1 MRLAARLLFIATLA
15 GCGSADDR
23 AASVEVISLEILLPS
38 CGAVQC
44 HSTTTRTAGYAF
56 DTLEE
61 AKASLR
67 DMGVSAGNGGE
78 LLEVIDDKEMP
89 PDSPMFEADVALIEQ
104 WIADGA
110 QGL

>member
-1 MRLAARLLFIATLA
+1 MRCALLFAVLLV
-15 GCGSADDR
+15 GCGTADDR
-23 AASVEVISLEILLPS
+23 PATVEVISLEILLPS

-44 HSTTTRTAGYAF
+44 HSTTTRTQGLAF
-56 DTLEE
+56 DTVEE

-67 DMGVSAGNGGE
+67 DLGVSAGNGGE
-78 LLEVIDDKEMP
+78 LLEVIRDNSMP
-89 PDSPMFEADVALIEQ
+89 PDSPMFDADVALIEK

>member
-1 MRLAARLLFIATLA
+1 MRVLAVLLFAA
-15 GCGSADDR
+15 ACVGCGSSDDR
-23 AASVEVISLEILLPS
+23 TPSVEVISLEILLPS

-61 AKASLR
+61 AKISLR
-67 DMGVSAGNGGE
+67 DMGVGPGNGGE
-78 LLEVIDDKEMP
+78 LLEVIDDNEMP
-89 PDSPMFEADVALIEQ
+89 PDSPMFEADIALIEQ